1 MAIEVRAATDFA
13 DVTTL
18 VGPRRPDANVCWCLS
33 HRLPASRNTALRGP
47 ERAAL
52 VEAMCRSALPPGV
65 LAYDD
70 GEPVGWAGV
79 APRADTQFA
88 RSRTIPRV
96 DGPDTWA
103 VWCLRVRP
111 GFRGRGILRPLLD
124 GAVAFARERGAEA
137 VEGYPV
143 DNRGA
148 KVDLTMAFVGF
159 RSLFEEAGF
168 LKASDTS
175 SVSGGIPRVLMRREL

>member
-70 GEPVGWAGV
+70 GEPVG
-79 APRADTQFA
+79 
-88 RSRTIPRV
+88 
-96 DGPDTWA
+96 
-103 VWCLRVRP
+103 
-111 GFRGRGILRPLLD
+111 
-124 GAVAFARERGAEA
+124 
-137 VEGYPV
+137 
-143 DNRGA
+143 
-148 KVDLTMAFVGF
+148 
-159 RSLFEEAGF
+159 
-168 LKASDTS
+168 
-175 SVSGGIPRVLMRREL
+175 